1 MTASVADT
9 GTELGL
15 TLDKDVAVPTRDGTV
30 LRADVFRPTGP
41 GRHPVIMTHGPYGK
55 DIHFEDFN
63 PSAYALVEE
72 RGPFMNWET
81 VNPEWWVP
89 QGYVVIRVDSRGTGR
104 SPGQMELIGPQ
115 EPKDFYDAIE
125 WAGVQDWSNGK
136 VGLLGISYYAIGQ
149 WAVAALRPP
158 HLAAIGVW
166 EGAVELYREW
176 AYHGGIFSN
185 TFTDAW
191 WPRQITGNQSA
202 AAGQENPGKAVGDNV
217 ELPAALRE
225 HRFMDDFYAG
235 RTPDL
240 SAIEVPVLS
249 AGNWAG
255 YALHLRGNIE
265 GWAAA
270 GSAQKWLELHSGNHF
285 APFYSLESRR
295 YQKRFLD
302 HFLTDAPDTAEPWDE
317 APVKVFVR
325 TPEGGEFR
333 DEQEWPIARTVFTPT
348 ALDARSGTLVATP
361 GEAASVSYPAP
372 DGGCV
377 FYSAPFAEDTEVTGP
392 VCLSLWAESDTDDM
406 DVFVTMF
413 YVGADGHEV
422 VFEDASSLHG
432 PITKGWLRASHRE
445 LDEELSTPGRPLHRH
460 TSPLPLPPGEPV
472 LLQVEIIATS
482 IVFRAGSR
490 LGLAIESHDR
500 SEPTRF
506 LHNDPVD
513 RAPSIFSGTNTIHT
527 GDKHASSLLLPIVPK
542 R

>member
-1 MTASVADT
+1 MTATVADT
-9 GTELGL
+9 STDLGL
-15 TLDKDVAVPTRDGTV
+15 TLHKDVAVPTRDGTV
-30 LRADVFRPTGP
+30 LRADVFRPTEP
-41 GRHPVIMTHGPYGK
+41 GRYPVIMTHGPYGK
-55 DIHFEDFN
+55 DIHFENFN
-63 PSAYALVEE
+63 PTAYALIEE

-89 QGYVVIRVDSRGTGR
+89 QGYVVIRVDSRGTGK
-104 SPGQMELIGPQ
+104 SPGQMELVGPQ
-115 EPKDFYDAIE
+115 EPRDFYDAIE
-125 WAGVQDWSNGK
+125 WAGGQGWSNGK

-158 HLAAIGVW
+158 HLAAICVW

-176 AYHGGIFSN
+176 AYHGGILSN
-185 TFTDAW
+185 AFTDAW
-191 WPRQITGNQSA
+191 WPRQITGNQNA
-202 AAGQENPGKAVGDNV
+202 AAGQENPGKAVGENV
-217 ELPAALRE
+217 ELPAVLRE
-225 HRFMDDFYAG
+225 HRLLDDFYAE

-270 GSAQKWLELHSGNHF
+270 GSAQKWLELHAGNHF
-285 APFYSLESRR
+285 APFYSLESRL

-302 HFLTDAPDTAEPWDE
+302 HFLTSASDTWNE

-325 TPEGGEFR
+325 TPEGGDFR
-333 DEQEWPIARTVFTPT
+333 DEQEWPIARTVWTT
-348 ALDARSGTLVATP
+348 VALDATTGTLAEAA

-377 FYSAPFAEDTEVTGP
+377 FYSAPFAEDTEVTGA
-392 VCLSLWAESDTDDM
+392 LSLALWVEADAQDM
-406 DVFVTMF
+406 DVFVTLF

-422 VFEDASSLHG
+422 SFEDASGLRG
-432 PITKGWLRASHRE
+432 PITKGWLRVSHRE
-445 LDEELSTPGRPLHRH
+445 LDEARSTPARPLHVH
-460 TSPLPLPPGEPV
+460 TSTAPLTPGEPV
-472 LLQVEIIATS
+472 LAQVEIVPTS
-482 IVFRAGSR
+482 IVFRPGSR

-500 SEPTRF
+500 VEPSRF

-513 RAPSIFSGTNTIHT
+513 RSPLVFGGRNTIHT
-527 GDKHASSLLLPIVPK
+527 GGAYASSLLLPVIPP